1 MGRVMRRDEKCRE
14 YRRLA
19 VDLLDYVYLCAEKGI
34 VPLRYDANVYNAR
47 FTAVDEAK
55 VSRW

>member
-1 MGRVMRRDEKCRE
+1 MRRDERCRE
-14 YRRLA
+14 YRRIA
-19 VDLLDYVYLCAEKGI
+19 VDLLDYVYLCADKGI